1 MSVLN
6 PRSKRSRLLSM
17 SPGQRES
24 WIDPRPDLREHVH
37 SGHHLPRI
45 ASLRAAHQMCPAGRR
60 DGSEGTCRVRTA
72 RGDQIDIR

>member
-6 PRSKRSRLLSM
+6 PRSKRSLLLSI
-17 SPGQRES
+17 SLGQRES

-45 ASLRAAHQMCPAGRR
+45 ASLRAAHQMCPAGRG
-60 DGSEGTCRVRTA
+60 DGWKDTCRVRTDGA
-72 RGDQIDIR
+72 GESDRY